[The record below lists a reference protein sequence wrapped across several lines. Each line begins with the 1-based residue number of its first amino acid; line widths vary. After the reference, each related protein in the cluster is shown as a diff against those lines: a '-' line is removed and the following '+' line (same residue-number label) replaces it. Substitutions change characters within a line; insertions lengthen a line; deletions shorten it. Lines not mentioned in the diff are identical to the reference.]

1 MRRLGEIEDQTVV
14 YDRAYGDDLP
24 DNLTGLAVELVA
36 RKPDLIFAPPSP
48 AAVAARKAT
57 STIPIIFAT
66 GTDPVGTGLVDS
78 LARPGGN
85 VTGMLSVVESLT
97 PKLMQVLREV
107 LPLAKRVGFL
117 NDPNDPR
124 ARSDLAAG
132 RPAASTLGMT
142 TVVSDV
148 KGPDSLNVAV
158 ARLVEQKVDAIVT
171 STSLIFNLRVQL
183 LEQTNARRLP
193 VVGHRGEIAEAGA
206 LFTYGAALSGQIRQ
220 AAVMVDRVLKG
231 SLPSELPVEQPTKFE
246 LVVNLNAARALGVK
260 IPQSVLLRADRIIE

>member
-1 MRRLGEIEDQTVV
+1 MRRLGWIEGQTVL
-14 YDRAYGDDLP
+14 YDRAYGDDIQ
-24 DNLTGLAVELVA
+24 DNLTRLAAEVVA

-57 STIPIIFAT
+57 SAIPIVFAT
-66 GTDPVGTGLVDS
+66 GTDPVGTGLVES

-85 VTGMLSVVESLT
+85 VTGMLSVVDSLA

-117 NDPNDPR
+117 SNPDDPR
-124 ARSDLAAG
+124 ARTDFAAG
-132 RPAASTLGMT
+132 RPVANALGMT
-142 TVVSDV
+142 IVVSDV
-148 KGPDSLNVAV
+148 RSPTSLSAAV
-158 ARLVEQKVDAIVT
+158 ARLADQKVDAIVT
-171 STSLIFNLRVQL
+171 SSSLIFNLRAQL

-193 VVGHRGEIAEAGA
+193 VVGHRAEMAEAGA

-220 AAVMVDRVLKG
+220 AAAMVDRVLKG
-231 SLPSELPVEQPTKFE
+231 SLPSEMPVEQPTKFE

-260 IPQSVLLRADRIIE
+260 MPQSVLLRADRVIE